1 MDAGVLRRL
10 DYIVLGNGFIEK
22 GDILPYRP
30 RDLKYILIHG
40 GKGID
45 DDGAGDFPPLH
56 PVKEHFSRPFLIQ
69 SRDDFRQ
76 GGFAAAGGTHH
87 GYPAPRLQ
95 VHIKMLQKGRLQRAV
110 TEAHILHHQIPRQ
123 AGALEAHFALVGRVV
138 QAVYLV
144 AAHIVQPLHLHF
156 RGLQR
161 RAQSQELPEGSLKAA
176 HKILEGHEDTG
187 GHHPLH
193 DGEAADGHD
202 EGAIDPRQK
211 PRQELHLPGPVCHFL
226 GGHNDLG
233 TVTRPLGEEIPFAAR
248 GLDALDHHQAVHGGA
263 EFLAPV
269 VLRPHG

>member
-1 MDAGVLRRL
+1 MIQNDDFIRIPDGGKAVRHDKAGAATAADIGEQGLLGEGVEGAGGFVQHQQRGIPCQSAGNLQSLPLPAAEIAPSFVNLGLVASLDQQDVLMDAGVLRRL
-10 DYIVLGNGFIEK
+10 DYIALGNGFIEK

-87 GYPAPRLQ
+87 GYPVPRLQ

-123 AGALEAHFALVGRVV
+123 A
-138 QAVYLV
+138 
-144 AAHIVQPLHLHF
+144 
-156 RGLQR
+156 
-161 RAQSQELPEGSLKAA
+161 
-176 HKILEGHEDTG
+176 
-187 GHHPLH
+187 
-193 DGEAADGHD
+193 
-202 EGAIDPRQK
+202 
-211 PRQELHLPGPVCHFL
+211 
-226 GGHNDLG
+226 
-233 TVTRPLGEEIPFAAR
+233 
-248 GLDALDHHQAVHGGA
+248 
-263 EFLAPV
+263 
-269 VLRPHG
+269 